1 MPTTKKTI
9 LIADD
14 SESIRELVGLT
25 LTAAGYEVL
34 KSEDG
39 ERALAEL
46 DGKRIDLVITD
57 LNMPKID
64 GIDLIRKI
72 RTKESYG
79 TVPILLL
86 TTESQATKKEEARV
100 AGATGWIVKPF
111 IQDKLIAVVQKVIR

>member
-1 MPTTKKTI
+1 MMKKTI

-39 ERALAEL
+39 ESALSQL
-46 DGKRIDLVITD
+46 DGQKIDLVITD

-64 GIDLIRKI
+64 GINLIRKI
-72 RTKESYG
+72 RTKGSYG

-86 TTESQATKKEEARV
+86 TTESQTAKKEEARE

-111 IQDKLIAVVQKVIR
+111 LQDKLIAVVQKVIR